1 MARGKGERRCRTSN
15 FKWKLQFS
23 LGIPRLQ
30 SPPFCLQASLP
41 RPPSIPF
48 AGDFRQSGSLLW
60 RPASWSHP
68 PRRDTG
74 QRDSD
79 SRLQLRT
86 NERSGSPRLPLL
98 LSLRALALLNQ
109 PLSLSLGPFSDCPPP
124 LEPRTEAPVPARSA
138 QRKERGCQLGH
149 SHVRGP
155 VPAHWAPSRT
165 LTTTQPPPNLVT
177 PTPSP

>member
-86 NERSGSPRLPLL
+86 NERTQRIASPPAPPLPPRSGPPEPTLITEPGPFLRLPPSPRAPHRG
-98 LSLRALALLNQ
+98 SCAR
-109 PLSLSLGPFSDCPPP
+109 PLSAEEGKRLPAGPQPCQGPCARPLGTQPD
-124 LEPRTEAPVPARSA
+124 AHYNPATA
-138 QRKERGCQLGH
+138 KLGH
-149 SHVRGP
+149 PHS
-155 VPAHWAPSRT
+155 
-165 LTTTQPPPNLVT
+165 
-177 PTPSP
+177 